1 MLKTVKS
8 KILAIAIFMLAFLLI
23 AFACYGGV
31 FRMKT
36 KQLML
41 QNYIFAVDT
50 FVNRL
55 NEKVVRLEDNSE
67 DLALI
72 GKLAYKTDKD
82 IALTKKSIKNIFE
95 NYDNSLGGGIW
106 YEPYTFD
113 KSQKRTCLYI
123 FRNRNNQLVFD
134 ESFASEEYDYHN
146 RSWYKEIKSKIKKE
160 HDTAWSL
167 PYYEEI
173 GSETMM
179 ITVGTGI
186 FADGKLVGISTIDWD
201 LKDLFAEIMRMAP
214 IERGFSFFEARD
226 TIKGSFA
233 LFASKADDY
242 IIVSNTPYVDNL
254 ALTGKPLSAL
264 PWYRDNL
271 RYVTYMTYHGKKY
284 VPIVKDIKNGML
296 LIICIPKSEMFTDIN
311 KFVFMM
317 LLILAFLA
325 ILIPTVLYFGLDR
338 YIIKPIYILMNIA
351 RKVSRGEDIKIQL
364 NKPEEFAQLASA
376 FDKMTT
382 NIKKITMDREK
393 INNELNIAK
402 SIQASSLP
410 SVFPPFPDRKEFDIF
425 ASMDAAKEV
434 GGDFYDFYFKDDQN
448 FMFLVADVSG
458 KGIPA
463 ALFMMTSKTLIENLS
478 QFGFP
483 PSELIYTINNKICQ
497 NNKEGLFVTMLAGII
512 NLNTGRLSLMN
523 CGHNQ
528 PLIKRKGGS
537 YEYMNL
543 DSNMV
548 LGVFENVDFNI
559 YETEMNPGDS
569 LFIYT
574 DGITEATNASDEMY
588 GENRLQECLN
598 SIKTIALN
606 KISEEVKKNIKEF
619 TLDYPQS
626 DDITMLIF
634 KYNGQA
640 QMKEMTYKDK
650 AVIENYKPCY
660 TWLHGACEEW
670 GLNEELKNTLDMC
683 SEEIFA
689 NVTFYAYPFEQG
701 EIEVYIKNEY
711 NTITLKFIDSGLPY
725 NPLEKPD
732 PDITLPPED
741 RPLGGLG
748 IYMVKQMA
756 REVIYERIDDK
767 NILTLI
773 FDC

>member
-8 KILAIAIFMLAFLLI
+8 KILAIAIFMLAFLLF

-72 GKLAYKTDKD
+72 GELAFKTDKN
-82 IALTKKSIKNIFE
+82 IELTKYSIKNIFE

-106 YEPYTFD
+106 YEPYSFD
-113 KSQKRTCLYI
+113 KSKKRTCLYI

-134 ESFASEEYDYHN
+134 DSFSSEEYDYHN

-160 HDTAWSL
+160 HDTVWSL

-186 FADGKLVGISTIDWD
+186 FVDGKLVGISTIDWD
-201 LKDLFAEIMRMAP
+201 LKDLFDEIMNMAP
-214 IERGFSFFEARD
+214 IERGFSFFETRD
-226 TIKGSFA
+226 KIKGSFA

-242 IIVSNTPYVDNL
+242 IIVSNTPYIDNL
-254 ALTGKPLSAL
+254 NLTGKPLSSM

-271 RYVTYMTYHGKKY
+271 HYVTYMTYHGKKY

-338 YIIKPIYILMNIA
+338 YIIKPIYLLMNIA
-351 RKVSRGEDIKIQL
+351 RKVSKGEDIKIQL
-364 NKPEEFAQLASA
+364 NKPEEFAQLATA
-376 FDKMTT
+376 FDKMTN
-382 NIKKITMDREK
+382 NIKKITKDREK
-393 INNELNIAK
+393 INNELNVARA
-402 SIQASSLP
+402 IQSSSLP

-425 ASMDAAKEV
+425 AAMETAKEV
-434 GGDFYDFYFKDDQN
+434 GGDFYDFYFTDDEN
-448 FMFLVADVSG
+448 LMFLVADVSG

-478 QFGFP
+478 QLGFP
-483 PSELIYTINNKICQ
+483 VGELVYTINNKICK
-497 NNKEGLFVTMLAGII
+497 NNKEGFFVTMLAGII
-512 NLNTGRLSLMN
+512 NLSTGRLSLIN

-528 PLIKRKGGS
+528 PLIKRKGGN

-543 DSNMV
+543 DSNLV
-548 LGVFENVDFNI
+548 LGCFENVDFNI
-559 YETEMNPGDS
+559 FETYMNPGDS

-574 DGITEATNASDEMY
+574 DGITEAVNDSDEMY
-588 GENRLQECLN
+588 GETRLLNCLN
-598 SIKTIALN
+598 GIKTSTLN
-606 KISEEVKKNIKEF
+606 KISEEVKNNIKEF
-619 TLDYPQS
+619 VKGTSQS
-626 DDITMLIF
+626 DDITMLLF
-634 KYNGQA
+634 KYNGQSHR
-640 QMKEMTYKDK
+640 KEMNFKDK
-650 AVIENYKPCY
+650 AVIENYKPFY
-660 TWLHGACEEW
+660 TWLHNACEEW
-670 GLNEELKNTLDMC
+670 GTNDELKNTLDMC

-689 NVTFYAYPFEQG
+689 NITFYAYPFEQG
-701 EIEVYIKNEY
+701 EIEIYIKNEH
-711 NTITLKFIDSGLPY
+711 NQITLKFIDSGVPY

-756 REVIYERIDDK
+756 KEVIYERIDEQ